1 MRLKVVDRL
10 ILQEL
15 VGPFVFGVLL
25 FTTLFLAGGH
35 LFQLTEYL
43 VKGASLWT
51 VGQMML
57 LSIPQIM
64 VKTFPMAMLLASL
77 LSFGRLSGESET
89 VALYAAGY
97 SLWRIVVPVIAM
109 GAMVSIL
116 AMGFN
121 ETVVPPATAEMWRLR
136 TAVLRQI
143 REHAQP
149 VTQTVMREGRVETL
163 ITAQGGVDL
172 QAGILY
178 DVTAVQFAHGSSEN
192 WHPMLIVY
200 AKRAKWLGGRE
211 WDLYDGY
218 WMTGDGRT
226 RAEFARTSTRILQG
240 GIRKSLREIETD
252 LVPDPDSRSFR
263 QTLQRILRYR
273 KAGEDTRQME
283 VELYNKLSLPLA
295 SLIFGFVG
303 APLGIRKQ
311 RGTAAA
317 GFALSIVII
326 FLYWSSAQYLFILG
340 RGGAISPLLA
350 SFLPDIL
357 GAIAGAIILWKRGS

>member
-1 MRLKVVDRL
+1 MRLKVIDRL

-15 VGPFVFGVLL
+15 IGPFVFGVLL
-25 FTTLFLAGGH
+25 FTALFFAGGS

-51 VGQMML
+51 VGRMVV

-77 LSFGRLSGESET
+77 LSFGRLSSESET

-97 SLWRIVVPVIAM
+97 SLWRIVAPVLAM
-109 GAMVSIL
+109 GAVVSVL

-121 ETVVPPATAEMWRLR
+121 ELVVPPATAEMWRLR

-143 REHAQP
+143 GERAQP
-149 VTQTVMREGRVETL
+149 VTQTVMRAGKVETL

-172 QAGILY
+172 RAGVLY
-178 DVTAVQFAHGSSEN
+178 DVTAVQFASASEG
-192 WHPMLIVY
+192 WHPVLIIY
-200 AKRAKWLGGRE
+200 AKRARWLGGRE

-218 WMTGDGRT
+218 WMTGDGRV
-226 RAEFARTSTRILQG
+226 RAEFARTTTRVLRG
-240 GIRKSLREIETD
+240 GIHKSLREIETD

-263 QTLQRILRYR
+263 QTLERIRRYR
-273 KAGEDTRQME
+273 QAGEDTRQME
-283 VELYNKLSLPLA
+283 VELYNKISLPLA

-303 APLGIRKQ
+303 APLGIRRQ
-311 RGTAAA
+311 RSTAAA

-326 FLYWSSAQYLFILG
+326 FLYWAMAQYLFILG
-340 RGGAISPLLA
+340 RGGSVAPLVA
-350 SFLPDIL
+350 SFLPDVL
-357 GAIAGAIILWKRGS
+357 GVIAGVIILWKRGR